1 MRPRASSAAAGA
13 EPGGEDSNAT
23 AKPRVVIAGAGII
36 GSSIAYHLAVNHGY
50 RCTLVDKVG
59 PGAAA
64 SGKAAGFLALDW
76 CDGGP
81 LAPLA
86 RASFPMHERLARE
99 LRIESSYRKITC
111 EAVAV
116 DETLVRER
124 ATSFRGCKKLPNVQ
138 WADVGAVASR
148 SMGDET
154 TVAQVHPRRLVEA
167 FLRRANEVAGSEVV
181 VGEATEIVYDDDDS
195 IEARDDD
202 KKCVGLRVDGDVI
215 PADVVIV
222 ATGPWTNRL
231 LPPESVGGEV
241 LGQKYHAVR
250 IRPRR
255 VLSQAVFFQGFGDP
269 EFYPRPDGDVY
280 VCAYPDAPA
289 AVTEEPG
296 QVEVRPEA
304 VQRLEDVARALSSE
318 MRDPAEAPAALDEI
332 TKKKRAELPPPG
344 HRRRRADHG
353 QGSRHHERVRR
364 DRAFLLGHPERA
376 RVRRGDGTARRRR
389 KSHRRPRVRALRA
402 ETRDVSLK
410 KQKKKKRKK
419 KVETRRLRR
428 AFCFTDHSSTL
439 RALCRSRAGA
449 DTASSRET
457 SSPRET

>member
-50 RCTLVDKVG
+50 SCTLVDKVG

-124 ATSFRGCKKLPNVQ
+124 ATSFRGGKKLPNVQ

-154 TVAQVHPRRLVEA
+154 TVAQVHPKRLVDA

-332 TKKKRAELPPPG
+332 TKKKGQSCHLPVTEDGAPIMGKVPG
-344 HRRRRADHG
+344 TANVYVATGHSCWGILNAPASGAAMAQLVADGKVTVVPGFERFAPRRA
-353 QGSRHHERVRR
+353 
-364 DRAFLLGHPERA
+364 
-376 RVRRGDGTARRRR
+376 T
-389 KSHRRPRVRALRA
+389 
-402 ETRDVSLK
+402 
-410 KQKKKKRKK
+410 
-419 KVETRRLRR
+419 
-428 AFCFTDHSSTL
+428 
-439 RALCRSRAGA
+439 
-449 DTASSRET
+449 
-457 SSPRET
+457 